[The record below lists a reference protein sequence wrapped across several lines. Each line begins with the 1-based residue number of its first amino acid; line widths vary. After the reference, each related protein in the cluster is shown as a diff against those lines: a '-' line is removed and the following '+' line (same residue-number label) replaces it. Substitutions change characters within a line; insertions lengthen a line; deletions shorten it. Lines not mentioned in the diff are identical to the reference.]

1 MGSYLNPPLNIGCF
15 MISFEKFIDKV
26 FWALLLGVVSYGVG
40 QVRSV
45 TDSINELNT
54 KMSVV
59 ILQLSNQS
67 KILDSHEQRLL
78 FLERRT
84 R

>member
-1 MGSYLNPPLNIGCF
+1 